1 MKQNREEKDVVVVGN
16 GNKLMR
22 KPKLKTAFRQGSISS
37 RFVGSAREQQLEVSS
52 EHGLKLLI
60 THHFSSSSY
69 RLSFSNWLRVS
80 ERFKAPSSLAAR
92 LPAAPDVMS
101 KDQTRQLTHK
111 KHNNTQRRA
120 CNSAEK
126 SRFSTKKH
134 QRSAT
139 ENEKR
144 SREQW
149 KEREQFWTHADNQSD
164 LIWLR
169 CRM

>member
-37 RFVGSAREQQLEVSS
+37 RFVGFAREQQLEVSS

-111 KHNNTQRRA
+111 KTQQHT
-120 CNSAEK
+120 EK
-126 SRFSTKKH
+126 SLQFSRKVEIFHKKTPAI
-134 QRSAT
+134 S
-139 ENEKR
+139 NWKR
-144 SREQW
+144 EAISW
-149 KEREQFWTHADNQSD
+149 TMERERAILNT
-164 LIWLR
+164 
-169 CRM
+169 CR